1 MGNAVTAYVNLTPAR
16 ACVGLVEEDL
26 RAMACEQVRHNR
38 PATWHRVPA
47 TWLPCGTGVADVHGV
62 NGQQCSHEDE
72 NTRISLAEQ
81 RSAQTERCRR
91 GCGGLLLQGGA
102 ANTQ

>member
-1 MGNAVTAYVNLTPAR
+1 
-16 ACVGLVEEDL
+16 
-26 RAMACEQVRHNR
+26 MACEQVRHNR

-47 TWLPCGTGVADVHGV
+47 TWLPCCTGVAEVHGV

-72 NTRISLAEQ
+72 KTRISLAEQ

-91 GCGGLLLQGGA
+91 RLEDCVCRALQTHRNGLQLHGSRP
-102 ANTQ
+102 